1 MPSYNI
7 SSSNNYIIYTDQTG
21 STLYDTGGPSGN
33 YGDNENIYF
42 YIAPAYATGTL
53 TLKLTSFRSESTYD
67 YLRIYSEIPPT
78 SSFAYTA
85 TTVGGYL
92 IGVFTGPSVT
102 VPQTITS
109 STGRAYIRW
118 NSDGSVN
125 DTGFALEWTGSGF
138 TTVDSSSN
146 VTTNK
151 YALTIPRGATT
162 GSVLGFDRGVFTG
175 SSILTADKD
184 ILFGAWLKADKG
196 NRDSVKR
203 GIFGLGNT
211 NGSGIT
217 IAKEANSSDF
227 SFYYRDNNG
236 TFTSTFTDIMMGG
249 NSAAEPILTYIP
261 QWHYYGIALRKTS
274 TTGAIA
280 YAYRDGYL
288 FSSSSVTYTASWGA
302 VSSSAATLLL
312 GAYRTS
318 NIIQD
323 TNTWS
328 GSVDDVFMATAIT
341 GAGVTAFNN
350 FYSSIY
356 NSGNWA
362 DPNAVITGAFN
373 TSSYSPR
380 VLFNWR
386 FEETGSIFN
395 TRDYGFYGIHS
406 ASTTSS
412 GGGTLSLTP
421 TSSGISYTPYSSL
434 AYSASAPAIVAGIPS
449 LTSASYGT
457 GEASGSLFVYVDRLS
472 GSSGALSVDYST
484 VNGTAVSGTNYTK
497 TTGSFSWADGI
508 TTRQSA
514 SIPILFDGVQTA
526 DKVFYFTLSNL
537 SVGSFAS
544 YPSAISGS
552 TITIVD
558 QEQGTFSIESSSYAV
573 IEGNSTTI
581 RVNRYSGSFGAV
593 NVSITSSNGT
603 ALSATDYNAISQ
615 TLAFANGETSK
626 TLTATT
632 IDNGTDVIP
641 PPLYFTVGIN
651 SLTPEYLPLAKVF
664 TGTNPYTTV
673 YITDNETGSVRFTN
687 SSLTG
692 AIGSTIT
699 IPVERYAG
707 SDFAATASVTRIGG
721 TAVAGIDYTEIFSYN
736 VSWAD
741 QESGVKNI
749 SLQTLNTDVWRGNKT
764 LTLAITNLTNL
775 NVGSIMT
782 ASILFDAGIYTQSAP
797 NLPNISPDYT
807 INSFTNASSQYTRRV
822 EQVPLRFGIRGPASI
837 RGSAY
842 KVTKE

>member
-1 MPSYNI
+1 MPSYNL
-7 SSSNNYIIYTDQTG
+7 SSSINYAILTDQTG
-21 STLYDTGGPSGN
+21 SAVFDTGGPSGN
-33 YGDNENIYF
+33 YGSNENF
-42 YIAPAYATGTL
+42 YVMIAPAYATGTL
-53 TLKLTSFRSESTYD
+53 TLNLTSFRSENGFD
-67 YLRIYSEIPPT
+67 YLRIYSDIPPT
-78 SSFAYTA
+78 SSFSYNA
-85 TTVGGYL
+85 TSVGGYL

-102 VPQTITS
+102 VPQTVTS
-109 STGRAYIRW
+109 STGKAYIRW
-118 NSDGSVN
+118 NSDGSVE
-125 DTGFALEWTGSGF
+125 DTGFALQWTGSGF
-138 TTVDSSSN
+138 YTVNSSSG

-151 YALTIPRGATT
+151 YALTIPKGAVS
-162 GSVLGFDRGVFTG
+162 GSVLGFNNGVFTG

-196 NRDSVKR
+196 NRDATKR

-217 IAKEANSSDF
+217 IAKEASGAGDF

-236 TFTSTFTDIMMGG
+236 TFITSFSDIMMGG
-249 NSAAEPILTYIP
+249 NTGAEPIAIYIP
-261 QWHYYGIALRKTS
+261 QWHYYGVALRKTS

-288 FSSSSVTYTASWGA
+288 FATSSITYTASWGA
-302 VSSSAATLLL
+302 VSSSAATLLV
-312 GAYRTS
+312 GAFRTS
-318 NIIQD
+318 NTIQ
-323 TNTWS
+323 TSNTWS
-328 GSVDDVFMATAIT
+328 GSVDDMFMATVTT
-341 GAGVTAFNN
+341 GAGGTAFNN

-362 DPNAVITGAFN
+362 DPNTVITGAFN

-386 FEETGSIFN
+386 FEETGSVLN
-395 TRDYGFYGIHS
+395 TLDYGFYGIHS

-412 GGGTLSLTP
+412 AGGTLSLTP

-434 AYSASAPAIVAGIPS
+434 AYTVAANSGVPS

-472 GSSGALSVDYST
+472 GSAGALSVDYST

-544 YPSAISGS
+544 YPSAISSS
-552 TITIVD
+552 TITVVD

-581 RVNRYSGSFGAV
+581 KVNRYSGSFGAV
-593 NVSITSSNGT
+593 NVNITSSNGT

-651 SLTPEYLPLAKVF
+651 TITPEYLPLAKVF

-764 LTLAITNLTNL
+764 LTLELTSLTNL
-775 NVGSIMT
+775 NIGSIMT
-782 ASILFDAGIYTQSAP
+782 ASILFDAGVITESAP
-797 NLPNISPDYT
+797 SLPSVSPDYT